1 MSRAS
6 APAAQTSEK
15 DAAPQPSTAS
25 AQEGAASQA
34 RTAPGAPAAP
44 AGAYVVGSS
53 WLHRAPAGPKL
64 FALMGCSLALL
75 AVRDAAGVTAAALAV
90 AGLYALAGLGWRAAW
105 GQVRP
110 LRVFLPVVFA
120 LQWWLM
126 DLPSAAVL
134 STRLLVLVALAGLV
148 TCTTRISDLLAAIEH
163 GLTPLGR
170 VGVDVERV
178 ALVLAL
184 ALRSVPVIADL
195 AGRVR
200 DAQRARGRER
210 DVRAFA
216 VPLVVGAMRQADA
229 LGEALRARGF
239 DD

>member
-1 MSRAS
+1 M
-6 APAAQTSEK
+6 T
-15 DAAPQPSTAS
+15 D
-25 AQEGAASQA
+25 
-34 RTAPGAPAAP
+34 PGAPRAATNP
-44 AGAYVVGSS
+44 TAGAYILGHSLV
-53 WLHRAPAGPKL
+53 HRAPAGPKL
-64 FALMGCSLALL
+64 TALMVCSLALL
-75 AVRDAAGVTAAALAV
+75 LVRDAVGVSLAALAV
-90 AGLYALAGLGWRAAW
+90 AGLYAVAGLGWRAAW

-110 LRVFLPVVFA
+110 LRLFLPVVFA

-126 DLPSAAVL
+126 DLTSAAVL

-148 TCTTRISDLLAAIEH
+148 TCTTRVSDLLTAIER
-163 GLTPLGR
+163 GLSPFER
-170 VGVDVERV
+170 VGADVERI

-200 DAQRARGRER
+200 DAQRARGHER

-216 VPLVVGAMRQADA
+216 VPLVVGAIRQADA

>member
-1 MSRAS
+1 M
-6 APAAQTSEK
+6 T
-15 DAAPQPSTAS
+15 
-25 AQEGAASQA
+25 
-34 RTAPGAPAAP
+34 GAPTTTPHRATSHA
-44 AGAYVVGSS
+44 AGAYVVGRSL
-53 WLHRAPAGPKL
+53 LHRAPAGPKL
-64 FALMGCSLALL
+64 AALMLCSLALL
-75 AVRDAAGVTAAALAV
+75 LVRSPAGVGTATLV
-90 AGLYALAGLGWRAAW
+90 VTGLYALAGLGPRAAW

-110 LRVFLPVVFA
+110 LRMFLPVVFA

-126 DLPSAAVL
+126 DLTSAAVL
-134 STRLLVLVALAGLV
+134 STRLVVLVALAGLV
-148 TCTTRISDLLAAIEH
+148 TCTTRVSDLLAAIER
-163 GLTPLGR
+163 GLSPLAR
-170 VGVDVERV
+170 VGVDVERI

-216 VPLVVGAMRQADA
+216 VPLVVGSMRQADA

>member
-1 MSRAS
+1 MTPRS
-6 APAAQTSEK
+6 AARSSTS
-15 DAAPQPSTAS
+15 AGT
-25 AQEGAASQA
+25 
-34 RTAPGAPAAP
+34 
-44 AGAYVVGSS
+44 AGAYVVGRSL
-53 WLHRAPAGPKL
+53 LHRAPAGLKL
-64 FALMGCSLALL
+64 AALMVCSLALL
-75 AVRDAAGVTAAALAV
+75 LVRDAVGVGLAALAV
-90 AGLYALAGLGWRAAW
+90 AGLYALAGLGARAAW

-126 DLPSAAVL
+126 DLTSAAVL

-148 TCTTRISDLLAAIEH
+148 TCTTRVTDLLVAIER
-163 GLTPLGR
+163 GLSPLGL

-184 ALRSVPVIADL
+184 ALRSVPVVSDL

-200 DAQRARGRER
+200 DAQRARGHER

>member
-1 MSRAS
+1 MTPVS
-6 APAAQTSEK
+6 AAR
-15 DAAPQPSTAS
+15 PSTA
-25 AQEGAASQA
+25 AG
-34 RTAPGAPAAP
+34 TATGT
-44 AGAYVVGSS
+44 AGAYVVGRSP
-53 WLHRAPAGPKL
+53 LHRAPAGPKL
-64 FALMGCSLALL
+64 AALMACSLALL
-75 AVRDAAGVTAAALAV
+75 LVRDAVGVGLAALAV
-90 AGLYALAGLGWRAAW
+90 AGLYAVAGLGWRAAW

-110 LRVFLPVVFA
+110 LRLFLPVVFA

-126 DLPSAAVL
+126 DLTSAAVL

-148 TCTTRISDLLAAIEH
+148 TCTTRASDLLAAIER
-163 GLTPLGR
+163 GLSPLER
-170 VGVDVERV
+170 VGVDVERI

-200 DAQRARGRER
+200 DAQRARGHER

>member
-1 MSRAS
+1 M
-6 APAAQTSEK
+6 T
-15 DAAPQPSTAS
+15 DPSPPR
-25 AQEGAASQA
+25 GA
-34 RTAPGAPAAP
+34 THHT
-44 AGAYVVGSS
+44 AGAYVVGHSP
-53 WLHRAPAGPKL
+53 LHRAPAGPKL
-64 FALMGCSLALL
+64 AALMGCSLALL
-75 AVRDAAGVTAAALAV
+75 LVRDAVGVGLAALAV
-90 AGLYALAGLGWRAAW
+90 AGLYAVAGLGWRAAW

-110 LRVFLPVVFA
+110 LRLFLPVVFA

-126 DLPSAAVL
+126 DLTSAAVL

-148 TCTTRISDLLAAIEH
+148 TCTTRASDLLAAIER
-163 GLTPLGR
+163 GLSPLER
-170 VGVDVERV
+170 VGVDVERI

-200 DAQRARGRER
+200 DAQRARGHER

>member
-1 MSRAS
+1 MS
-6 APAAQTSEK
+6 AAR
-15 DAAPQPSTAS
+15 PSTAAGTS
-25 AQEGAASQA
+25 AG
-34 RTAPGAPAAP
+34 TATGT
-44 AGAYVVGSS
+44 AGAYVVGRSP
-53 WLHRAPAGPKL
+53 LHRAPAGPKL
-64 FALMGCSLALL
+64 AALMACSLALL
-75 AVRDAAGVTAAALAV
+75 LVRDAVGVGLAALAV
-90 AGLYALAGLGWRAAW
+90 AGLYAVAGLGWRAAW

-110 LRVFLPVVFA
+110 LRLFLPVVFA

-126 DLPSAAVL
+126 DLTSAAVL

-148 TCTTRISDLLAAIEH
+148 TCTTRASDLLAAIER
-163 GLTPLGR
+163 GLSPLAR
-170 VGVDVERV
+170 VGVDVGRI

-200 DAQRARGRER
+200 DAQRARGHER

>member
-1 MSRAS
+1 MSGSSPAAVTDVPRGGPRS
-6 APAAQTSEK
+6 APT
-15 DAAPQPSTAS
+15 STAR
-25 AQEGAASQA
+25 GATGHA
-34 RTAPGAPAAP
+34 
-44 AGAYVVGSS
+44 AGAYVVGRSL
-53 WLHRAPAGPKL
+53 LHRAPAGPKL
-64 FALMGCSLALL
+64 AALMLCSLALL
-75 AVRDAAGVTAAALAV
+75 LVRSPLGVGLAALAV
-90 AGLYALAGLGWRAAW
+90 AGLYALSGVGRRAAW

-110 LRVFLPVVFA
+110 LRVFVPVLFA

-126 DLPSAAVL
+126 DLTSAAVL
-134 STRLLVLVALAGLV
+134 SARLVVLVALAGLV
-148 TCTTRISDLLAAIEH
+148 TCTTRVGDLLGAIER
-163 GLTPLGR
+163 GLAPLGP
-170 VGVDVERV
+170 VGVDVERI

-200 DAQRARGRER
+200 DAQRARGHER